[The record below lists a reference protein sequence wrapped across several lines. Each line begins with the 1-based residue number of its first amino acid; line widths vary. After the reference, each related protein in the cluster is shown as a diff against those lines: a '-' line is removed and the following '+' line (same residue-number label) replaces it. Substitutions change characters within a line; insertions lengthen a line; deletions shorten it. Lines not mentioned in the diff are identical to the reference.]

1 METRKEAF
9 TEQLM
14 KLFENYREC
23 ATEIE
28 KEIEID
34 LFPAS
39 SLQLKWYL
47 NKNLRRLYG

>member
-1 METRKEAF
+1 METRKEAV
-9 TEQLM
+9 M

-39 SLQLKWYL
+39 SLQLK
-47 NKNLRRLYG
+47 